1 MKVVKSEF
9 INKQAAVIFLKK
21 KLINGGSCVLLTIRQ
36 VEQVISYLDVAD
48 HPAPPGWTIV
58 TFAIC
63 VALAAVGVAVFV
75 IVTK

>member
-1 MKVVKSEF
+1 M
-9 INKQAAVIFLKK
+9 
-21 KLINGGSCVLLTIRQ
+21 LLTIRQ